1 MRPLRL
7 LKKRSAPTELEK
19 LKMSRRI
26 GTAVSVGLLLATAGG
41 LMAAQEKRAS
51 PHEDVTATVS
61 GKKITIS
68 YGRPSKKGREIFGAL
83 VPWDQVWRT
92 GADEA
97 TTLTTEADLTIGTLQ
112 VPKGTYTLFTVPKQ
126 KEWTLVVNKVA
137 KQWGA
142 YTYDQKQDLG
152 RTPMAVTTNPKLVE
166 QLTLTMEAQGEKKV
180 VLKAAWDTTAASVP
194 ITVR

>member
-1 MRPLRL
+1 
-7 LKKRSAPTELEK
+7 
-19 LKMSRRI
+19 MSRRL

-51 PHEDVTATVS
+51 PHEEVTATVS

-112 VPKGTYTLFTVPKQ
+112 VPKGTYTLFTIPKQ

-152 RTPMAVTTNPKLVE
+152 RTPMTVTTNPKLVE